1 MRIFKTP
8 FIITLFS
15 VLILSGCT
23 QIKKI
28 TQKKSSPKTEK
39 VSESKIRLFA
49 RASKIQT
56 DTIIKDT
63 FSLIEPSIDSLSEV
77 NQLFDTLAFAQ
88 SFKNPFGKNNSI
100 EEDIT
105 LLNGSAVVHQLDSL
119 AKLNFYDRHHFETD
133 TAILNVYRFAPGEK
147 PAYSDSVYA
156 LRIGIL
162 DSQTPIDLE
171 YNEHVKGY
179 IKLYADRASKQ
190 TARMLGL
197 AEVYF
202 PLFEEVLD
210 KYNIPLELKYLAVVE
225 SALNPTAGSRAGA
238 KGLWQF
244 MYGTGKLY
252 GLDQNSMVDDRFDPY
267 KATEAAGRHLL
278 DLYAI
283 YGDWNLVLAAY
294 NSGPGNVN
302 RAIKRAGG
310 LKNYW
315 AIWPYLPRE
324 TRGYVPAFIAVNYV
338 FNYAAEHN
346 IYPVDPGILYHQI
359 DSVSVRDVLS
369 FDQIAEYMNIPI
381 EQIEFLN
388 PAYKVGIIPSLNE
401 KNYVLRLPR
410 KYMSYFIEH
419 EDSLYAFKSEKGM
432 EHQYLMSKIKEAK
445 QRTVHIVRKGE
456 NLGSIAHKYNTSVA
470 RLQSWNGLRNSQ
482 IFPGQKLIVY
492 SPGISAPLS
501 KSSVQSSAETKSY
514 HQVQQGEN
522 LGAIAKKYGVT
533 IENLRK
539 WNNMNDSLIHPGQKL
554 QLKPNQEEENSSVQ
568 KTETKTAETKTGFH
582 TVKNGDTLWDIAKK
596 YKTSV
601 DRLKSLN
608 HLGSSSKLKLGQK
621 LKIPLSS

>member
-1 MRIFKTP
+1 
-8 FIITLFS
+8 
-15 VLILSGCT
+15 
-23 QIKKI
+23 
-28 TQKKSSPKTEK
+28 
-39 VSESKIRLFA
+39 
-49 RASKIQT
+49 
-56 DTIIKDT
+56 
-63 FSLIEPSIDSLSEV
+63 
-77 NQLFDTLAFAQ
+77 
-88 SFKNPFGKNNSI
+88 
-100 EEDIT
+100 
-105 LLNGSAVVHQLDSL
+105 
-119 AKLNFYDRHHFETD
+119 
-133 TAILNVYRFAPGEK
+133 
-147 PAYSDSVYA
+147 
-156 LRIGIL
+156 
-162 DSQTPIDLE
+162 
-171 YNEHVKGY
+171 
-179 IKLYADRASKQ
+179 
-190 TARMLGL
+190 
-197 AEVYF
+197 
-202 PLFEEVLD
+202 
-210 KYNIPLELKYLAVVE
+210 
-225 SALNPTAGSRAGA
+225 LNPTAGSRAGA

-302 RAIKRAGG
+302 KAIKRAGG

-346 IYPVDPGILYHQI
+346 IFPVDPGILYHQI

-410 KYMSYFIEH
+410 KYITYFIEH

-432 EHQYLMSKIKEAK
+432 EHQNLMSKIKEAK

-501 KSSVQSSAETKSY
+501 TNSVQSSAETKSY

-522 LGAIAKKYGVT
+522 LGTIAKKYGIT

-554 QLKPNQEEENSSVQ
+554 LLKPNREEENSSVQ
-568 KTETKTAETKTGFH
+568 KTETKTAETKTGIH

-601 DRLKSLN
+601 DRIKSLN